1 MRLNIISNQKRNDF
15 FLTQTPQSF
24 ELNEI
29 YQLHKTLKKNY
40 TDDDFSLLENLKR
53 TKFIKGEKNN
63 FKITDQ
69 SDFDLLKKI
78 YKSNLRIGIGFDV
91 HRLVEKRKL
100 FLGGIVIPSK
110 LGTLGHS
117 DGDPVLHAIID
128 SLLGACSLGD
138 IGEKFSDKSKKF
150 KNIKS
155 SVLLKNVLNQMR
167 SDKFEINNI
176 DINIITQT
184 PKIKKYKEKILKNI
198 SNLCSLNINRINIK
212 AKTTE
217 KLGVIGKEKAIAA
230 EVIVSVI
237 KYV

>member
-1 MRLNIISNQKRNDF
+1 M
-15 FLTQTPQSF
+15 
-24 ELNEI
+24 
-29 YQLHKTLKKNY
+29 
-40 TDDDFSLLENLKR
+40 ENLKG
-53 TKFIKGEKNN
+53 TKFINGEKNN

-69 SDFDLLKKI
+69 SDFDLLKKV

-91 HRLVEKRKL
+91 HRLVENRKL
-100 FLGGIVIPSK
+100 FLGGVVIPSK

-128 SLLGACSLGD
+128 ALLGACSLGD

-155 SVLLKNVLNQMR
+155 SILLKNVLNQMR
-167 SDKFEINNI
+167 SNDFEINNI

-184 PKIKKYKEKILKNI
+184 PKIKKYKKKILRNI
-198 SNLCSLNINRINIK
+198 SNLCSLNISRINIK

>member
-1 MRLNIISNQKRNDF
+1 MIF

-24 ELNEI
+24 KLSEI
-29 YQLHKTLKKNY
+29 YQLHKNLTKNY
-40 TDDDFSLLENLKR
+40 KDDDFSLLKNLKG
-53 TKFIKGEKNN
+53 TKFINGEKNN
-63 FKITDQ
+63 FKVTDQ
-69 SDFDLLKKI
+69 SDFDLLKKV

-91 HRLVEKRKL
+91 HRLVENRKL
-100 FLGGIVIPSK
+100 FLGGVVIPSK

-128 SLLGACSLGD
+128 ALLGACSLGD

-155 SVLLKNVLNQMR
+155 SILLKNVLNQMR
-167 SDKFEINNI
+167 SNDFEINNI

-184 PKIKKYKEKILKNI
+184 PKIKKYKKKILRNI
-198 SNLCSLNINRINIK
+198 SNLCSLNISRINIK

>member
-1 MRLNIISNQKRNDF
+1 M
-15 FLTQTPQSF
+15 
-24 ELNEI
+24 
-29 YQLHKTLKKNY
+29 
-40 TDDDFSLLENLKR
+40 
-53 TKFIKGEKNN
+53 
-63 FKITDQ
+63 
-69 SDFDLLKKI
+69 
-78 YKSNLRIGIGFDV
+78 

-128 SLLGACSLGD
+128 ALLGACSLGD

-155 SVLLKNVLNQMR
+155 SILLKNVLNQMR
-167 SDKFEINNI
+167 SDEFEINNI

-184 PKIKKYKEKILKNI
+184 PKIQKYKKEILKNI